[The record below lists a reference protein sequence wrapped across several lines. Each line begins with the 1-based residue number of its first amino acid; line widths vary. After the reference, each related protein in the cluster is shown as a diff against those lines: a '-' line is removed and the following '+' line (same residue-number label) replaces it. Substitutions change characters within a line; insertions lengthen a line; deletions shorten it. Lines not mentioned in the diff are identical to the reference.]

1 MSWRPHPFY
10 ASSDVHQGAWA
21 TCDGCGFIYNL
32 PRLAYNYE
40 WAGFSLVNKHTLV
53 CPKCN
58 DVPNEQLR
66 TLILPAD
73 PDPIPNARPEQYS
86 VDEGLMPLTTEPGGN
101 PGPVEATGSVL
112 RDDKGNYI
120 GVEP

>member
-1 MSWRPHPFY
+1 MSWRQHPKN
-10 ASSDVHQGAWA
+10 ASSDVHQGPWA
-21 TCDGCGFIYNL
+21 TCDGCGMITNL
-32 PRLAYNYE
+32 PRLSYNYE
-40 WAGFSLVNKHTLV
+40 WAGFSIVNKRTLV
-53 CPKCN
+53 CYKCV

-73 PDPIPNARPEQYS
+73 PDPVINARPEQYS
-86 VDEGLMPLTTEPGGN
+86 VDEGLMPLMTEPAY
-101 PGPVEATGSVL
+101 PGDPGRVL